1 MHSITDWLQQASA
14 PMVYA
19 VVAALVFCEDAL
31 FFGFVLPGETA
42 VVLGGVVAS
51 QGHVSVY
58 WLCAVVVLA
67 AVLGDTVG
75 YEVGARFGP
84 RILDTRFLRKHRE
97 RIGNAQDL
105 IRRRGPVAVFLGRF
119 IAFFRALM
127 PALAGMSHMPYR
139 VFLAF
144 NAAGGL
150 VWGVGFT
157 LLGYFAGTAYKQ
169 VERTAGTAVAIA
181 VAAVVLV
188 ALVVWEVRRH
198 RRGEG
203 KRGRATASEGQRESG
218 EESEPGGREPSGGPS
233 GAHRAS
239 RDELRDAS
247 REGPGDPAGGP
258 GASGAADAF
267 GRPGEHGSS
276 RGPSGDGGRA
286 AGAGPSGRGDGPRRS
301 R

>member
-1 MHSITDWLQQASA
+1 MHGITDWLQQASA

-19 VVAALVFCEDAL
+19 VVGALVFCEDAL

-75 YEVGARFGP
+75 YEVGARLGP
-84 RILDTRFLRKHRE
+84 RILDTRFLRGHRE
-97 RIGNAQDL
+97 RIGSAQEL

-119 IAFFRALM
+119 IAFFRAMM
-127 PALAGMSHMPYR
+127 PALAGISKMPYR

-181 VAAVVLV
+181 IAAVVVV

-198 RRGEG
+198 RGEG
-203 KRGRATASEGQRESG
+203 KRDGGRQEDAESAPEPRSGPGRPEQPDEPEESG
-218 EESEPGGREPSGGPS
+218 ERGPC
-233 GAHRAS
+233 
-239 RDELRDAS
+239 
-247 REGPGDPAGGP
+247 
-258 GASGAADAF
+258 GASQWS
-267 GRPGEHGSS
+267 GERQRHS
-276 RGPSGDGGRA
+276 R
-286 AGAGPSGRGDGPRRS
+286 
-301 R
+301 